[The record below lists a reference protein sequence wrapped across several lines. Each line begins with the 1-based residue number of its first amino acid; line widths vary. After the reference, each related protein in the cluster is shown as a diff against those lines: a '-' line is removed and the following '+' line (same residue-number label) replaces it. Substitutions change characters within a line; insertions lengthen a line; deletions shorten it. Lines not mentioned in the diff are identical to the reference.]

1 MKNIG
6 QTVLLCITIL
16 CVGLMVGILLGKNAA
31 ARPVTL
37 SAYDK
42 ISQNESAQSASDGNE
57 AVGKININS
66 ATAEELSMLPG
77 IGTTY
82 ANRIVEYRTNNG
94 NFTSIEQL
102 LNVKGIGSARF
113 DAIKNYITVG
123 G

>member
-1 MKNIG
+1 MKNIA

-16 CVGLMVGILLGKNAA
+16 CVGLMVGILLGKNTAT
-31 ARPVTL
+31 RPVTL

-42 ISQNESAQSASDGNE
+42 ISQDESSQSASSGND

-66 ATAEELSMLPG
+66 ATADELSMLPG
-77 IGTTY
+77 IGSTY
-82 ANRIVEYRTNNG
+82 ANRIIEYRLNNG
-94 NFTSIEQL
+94 NFNTIEEL
-102 LNVKGIGSARF
+102 MNVKGIGTGRF